1 MKKILITGGAGYIG
15 TVLANELSLLS
26 DVSEIVI
33 YDNLMY
39 KQSGVF
45 ALLSNPKIKFI
56 YGDVREYDKF
66 EKEILKA
73 DVIFPLAAIVGFP
86 ACERDKQLASQINS
100 KQIQFIMG
108 AKSYH
113 TKVILPNSNS
123 GYGVGEKGKFC
134 TEESPLRPISA
145 YGTTKCEGEAYAI
158 EGGAVALRLATVFG
172 PSFRFRKDLLVN
184 DFVQRA
190 MVDNFIILFEANF
203 KRNFIHIKDVVSA
216 MILMMNNYEK
226 YQGQVFNVGLSSANL
241 SKMELCKKIKEQI
254 PSFVIKTDDFAKDL
268 DKRDYVVSNEKLEKT
283 GWKADTSIEQ
293 GISELIK
300 CLPVIIHTNTQH
312 TNL

>member
-1 MKKILITGGAGYIG
+1 MKILITGGAGYIG
-15 TVLANELSLLS
+15 TVLADELAKLS
-26 DVSEIVI
+26 GITSVVI

-39 KQSGVF
+39 KQSGMF
-45 ALLSNPKIKFI
+45 ALLSNPKISFV
-56 YGDVREYDKF
+56 YGDVREHDKF
-66 EKEILKA
+66 EKEVLKA

-86 ACERDKQLASQINS
+86 ACERDKNLASQINS

-108 AKSYH
+108 SKAYH

-123 GYGVGEKGKFC
+123 GYGVGKKGKFC

-158 EGGAVALRLATVFG
+158 DGGAVALRLATVFG
-172 PSFRFRKDLLVN
+172 PSYRFRKDLLVN

-190 MVDNFIILFEANF
+190 MVDKFIILFEANF

-241 SKMELCKKIKEQI
+241 SKMELCEKIKDQI
-254 PSFVIKTDDFAKDL
+254 PSFVIKTDDFAQDL
-268 DKRDYVVSNEKLEKT
+268 DKRDYIVSNEKLENT
-283 GWKADTSIEQ
+283 GWKAATSIEQ

>member
-1 MKKILITGGAGYIG
+1 MKILITGGAGYIG
-15 TVLANELSLLS
+15 TVLADELAKLS
-26 DVSEIVI
+26 GITSVVI

-39 KQSGVF
+39 KQSGMF
-45 ALLSNPKIKFI
+45 ALLSNPKISFV

-66 EKEILKA
+66 EKEVLKA

-158 EGGAVALRLATVFG
+158 DGGAVGLRLATVFG

-241 SKMELCKKIKEQI
+241 SKMELCEKIKDQI
-254 PSFVIKTDDFAKDL
+254 PSFVIKTDDFAQDL
-268 DKRDYVVSNEKLEKT
+268 DKRDYIVSNEKLENT
-283 GWKADTSIEQ
+283 GWKAATSIEQ

>member
-45 ALLSNPKIKFI
+45 ALLSNSKIKFI

-123 GYGVGEKGKFC
+123 GYGVGESGKLC

-145 YGTTKCEGEAYAI
+145 YGTTKCEGESYAI
-158 EGGAVALRLATVFG
+158 DGGAVALRLATVFG
-172 PSFRFRKDLLVN
+172 PSYRFRQDWLVN

-190 MVDNFIILFEANF
+190 MVDKFIVLFEASF

-241 SKMELCKKIKEQI
+241 SKMELCEKIKEQI

-283 GWKADTSIEQ
+283 GWKAATSIEQ

-300 CLPVIIHTNTQH
+300 CLPVIIHTNTQY

>member
-45 ALLSNPKIKFI
+45 ALLSNSKIKFI

-123 GYGVGEKGKFC
+123 GYGVGESGKLC

-145 YGTTKCEGEAYAI
+145 YGTTKCEGESYAI
-158 EGGAVALRLATVFG
+158 DGGAVALRLATVFG
-172 PSFRFRKDLLVN
+172 PSYRFRKDLLVN

-190 MVDNFIILFEANF
+190 MVDKFIVLFEASF

-241 SKMELCKKIKEQI
+241 SKMELCEKIKEQI

-283 GWKADTSIEQ
+283 GWKAATSIEQ

-300 CLPVIIHTNTQH
+300 CLPVIIHTNTQY

>member
-1 MKKILITGGAGYIG
+1 MKILITGGAGYIG
-15 TVLANELSLLS
+15 TVLASELAKLNH
-26 DVSEIVI
+26 VSEITI

-45 ALLSNPKIKFI
+45 ALLASPKIKFVF
-56 YGDVREYDKF
+56 GDVREHDKL

-73 DVIFPLAAIVGFP
+73 DVVFPLAAIVGFP
-86 ACERDKQLASQINS
+86 ACERDKLLASYVNA

-108 AKSYH
+108 SKAYH

-123 GYGVGEKGKFC
+123 GYGIGEKGKFC
-134 TEESPLRPISA
+134 TEESPLRPIST

-158 EGGAVALRLATVFG
+158 DGGGIALRLATVFG
-172 PSFRFRKDLLVN
+172 PSYRFRKDLLVN

-190 MVDNFIILFEANF
+190 MVDKFIVLFEANF
-203 KRNFIHIKDVVSA
+203 KRNFIHIRDVVSA
-216 MILMMNNYEK
+216 MILMMNDYDK
-226 YQGQVFNVGLSSANL
+226 HQGQVFNVGLSSANL
-241 SKMELCKKIKEQI
+241 SKMELCEKIKEQI

-268 DKRDYVVSNEKLEKT
+268 DKRDYVVSNEKIEKA
-283 GWKADTSIEQ
+283 GWKAATSIEQ